1 MTPGDPTDATHTAT
15 PAETD
20 ETGES
25 DDYDESDDYVYH
37 VDGELVPAAEATVS
51 VRDRGFMYGDA
62 AFETLRAYGGSVFE
76 WDAHARRLAGT
87 CEALQ
92 LDHGLSTADL
102 RERVQE
108 TLAANGLSE
117 AYVRLS
123 VTRGVQPGK
132 LTPAPDVDP
141 TVVVLVKG
149 LPRGGRESGPVWDGP
164 ATVQTVKTRRVPDRA
179 IPATAKT
186 HNYLNGILARLELRV
201 TGADEALVLDS
212 DGRVAEGAT
221 SNVFFVS
228 DDALCTPSLD
238 GPVLPG
244 VTRDVVLDLAREEGI
259 PVREGAFTPDDVRG
273 AAEVFLT
280 NTTWELRPVATV
292 DGIDC
297 GGGPV
302 TTLLSR
308 LFDERV
314 EREHYGG
321 AVVESDD
328 GVDGDAGETT
338 DGETVEGTAVD
349 SRWDVD
355 GGT

>member
-1 MTPGDPTDATHTAT
+1 MSEDPTASTGDDDGDGDNGD
-15 PAETD
+15 D
-20 ETGES
+20 E
-25 DDYDESDDYVYH
+25 YLYH
-37 VDGELVPAAEATVS
+37 VDGDLLPAEEATVS
-51 VRDRGFMYGDA
+51 VRDRGFLYGDA
-62 AFETLRAYGGSVFE
+62 AFETLRAYGGEVFA

-92 LDHGLSTADL
+92 LDHGLSDADL
-102 RERVQE
+102 HRRVRE
-108 TLAANGLSE
+108 TLTANDLDD

-132 LTPAPDVDP
+132 LTPDPEVDP
-141 TVVVLVKG
+141 TVVVLVNE
-149 LPRGGRESGPVWDGP
+149 LPRGGRESTPVWDGP

-179 IPATAKT
+179 IPSRAKT

-212 DGRVAEGAT
+212 EGYVAEGAT

-228 DDALCTPSLD
+228 DEALCTPSLD

-244 VTRDVVLDLAREEGI
+244 VTRDVVADLAREEGV
-259 PVREGAFTPDDVRG
+259 PVREGQFTPDDVRS
-273 AAEVFLT
+273 AAEVFVT

-314 EREHYGG
+314 EQEHYRSGTDEVDTGDEGDG
-321 AVVESDD
+321 AT
-328 GVDGDAGETT
+328 G
-338 DGETVEGTAVD
+338 VD
-349 SRWDVD
+349 SRWDV
-355 GGT
+355 GEN